1 MALQDLTPQLR
12 TRLRKVEWLVGLFLG
27 LTALLMLA
35 AFAYF
40 LKHTADARG
49 WFVVEAPYYT
59 YLSDGSGLKPGT
71 PVNMMGFKVGEVRS
85 VTALSMDDRL
95 YNQYYSENNY
105 NVFVAFVVREPFPGY
120 IGTDSRV
127 RVGGYPVDLL
137 GGTTLEI
144 TPGTQNG
151 VPTYRRGEGGRP
163 EILWEKYA
171 YVTTPDRT
179 NFLKYGPLT
188 NGTKGYFV
196 AREGGGAMMLEI
208 QEILRNVRES
218 TATLN
223 AALPALT
230 NSVLPTLFTLRDALP
245 RFTNELEQV
254 LLTARQT
261 LPGLTNNL
269 DAVLSNTRELT
280 ANLRDSWPMLTNN
293 LDQTLLATRL
303 LASNV
308 TVAIPTL
315 SSNLNL
321 TLTNVNVLLTRD
333 TNITAYTSQLVSNVN
348 QVLTRHWLFRSA
360 FKEKAPPKG
369 SKGSGK
375 KSRP

>member
-35 AFAYF
+35 AFGYF
-40 LKHTADARG
+40 VKRTADARG

-59 YLSDGSGLKPGT
+59 YLSDGSGLRPGT
-71 PVNMMGFKVGEVRS
+71 PVNMMGFKIGEVRS
-85 VTALSMDDRL
+85 VTALSVDDRL
-95 YNQYYSENNY
+95 YNPYYSENNY
-105 NVFVAFVVREPFPGY
+105 NVFVAFAVREPYPGY

-171 YVTTPDRT
+171 YVAGRERT
-179 NFLKYGPLT
+179 NFLRYGPLT

-196 AREGGGAMMLEI
+196 AREAGGAMLLEV

-223 AALPALT
+223 AALPAFT
-230 NSVLPTLFTLRDALP
+230 NAVLPTLATLRDALP
-245 RFTNELEQV
+245 GLTNELQQV

-269 DAVLSNTRELT
+269 DAVLANTRELT

-303 LASNV
+303 LASHV
-308 TVAIPTL
+308 TGVIPTL

-333 TNITAYTSQLVSNVN
+333 TNITAYTSQLMSNVN

-360 FKEKAPPKG
+360 FKPKAPPRETRAAG
-369 SKGSGK
+369 
-375 KSRP
+375 RPPRP